1 MLMHLSGSPVVRLLS
16 SSELTDECV
25 VECDSPKEFVDK
37 RVIMSDSDID
47 CSEEV
52 IKTEQAESPCHSS
65 NTPCMTLL
73 N

>member
-1 MLMHLSGSPVVRLLS
+1 MLMQLSGSPVTRLLS

-25 VECDSPKEFVDK
+25 VECDSPKEFVDE
-37 RVIMSDSDID
+37 RVSDLDID

-52 IKTEQAESPCHSS
+52 IKTEQVESPCHSS